1 MRCPNCGNENP
12 PDYVF
17 CDECGARL
25 QGGED
30 TGVAAQPVA
39 ATDTGA
45 NLGQTADAGPAAGGI
60 GGVGGVAPVGGYGG
74 QPQEGQ
80 QGYGADAA
88 YASPQ
93 AGQYDGGQA
102 GGQYGTV
109 TGGSGP
115 MGDASA
121 PGGQSTYD
129 VQGSAGATG
138 VADGA
143 GATGAGLDQQAT
155 QATYGEDKGFGA
167 GPSATSAAGVAS
179 GYTGDE
185 GAGAGTPVTEDTI
198 QAGGATAQGWQPG
211 AEDVVVY
218 APASQAGVDQGAPM
232 PGVVEIDDDA
242 QNGQGAAGLASVP
255 SGETYSDT
263 GAGIGAASAA
273 GGAVSGGAAAQE
285 GGQGQGA
292 WASQAL
298 TLLDRAQAA
307 MGRGDW
313 AAFGSGMSELRSYLT
328 GLGATTGTAGTGT
341 AAWTASSSGSYDA
354 PTADSTAAAGQ
365 NAQGAAGASGAV
377 GQHGGGAFTSSDTAA
392 DQGGTYGGYN
402 EPAYSGGGSQADA
415 SGTPTVEPQA
425 EAGTLD
431 AQAPSGDESGYDA
444 PYGGTGEADAS
455 AGMAAGDVTTGPTAG
470 AGVGMMSQ
478 GASQAAVGGIATST
492 NGASDNMM
500 ARLVIIS
507 TGAELPIPDQEEI
520 MVGREDPSSGIFPD
534 VDLTPYGGEEGGV
547 SRRHARLLHINDD
560 YFVEDLQSTNFTKL
574 DGQRLPAHVRERL
587 EDGARID
594 FGRVATIFRRS

>member
-1 MRCPNCGNENP
+1 
-12 PDYVF
+12 
-17 CDECGARL
+17 
-25 QGGED
+25 
-30 TGVAAQPVA
+30 
-39 ATDTGA
+39 
-45 NLGQTADAGPAAGGI
+45 
-60 GGVGGVAPVGGYGG
+60 
-74 QPQEGQ
+74 
-80 QGYGADAA
+80 
-88 YASPQ
+88 
-93 AGQYDGGQA
+93 
-102 GGQYGTV
+102 
-109 TGGSGP
+109 
-115 MGDASA
+115 MGDAGT
-121 PGGQSTYD
+121 PGSQSTFD
-129 VQGSAGATG
+129 AQGSAGAG
-138 VADGA
+138 AAGIGDGA
-143 GATGAGLDQQAT
+143 GASGVGLDQQAT

-185 GAGAGTPVTEDTI
+185 SAEAGTPVTEDTI
-198 QAGGATAQGWQPG
+198 QAGDATAQGQGWQPG
-211 AEDVVVY
+211 ADDVVVY
-218 APASQAGVDQGAPM
+218 APASQAGGGQGAPM
-232 PGVVEIDDDA
+232 PGVVEMDDNA
-242 QNGQGAAGLASVP
+242 GNGQGAAGLAPVP
-255 SGETYSDT
+255 SGETYSDA
-263 GAGIGAASAA
+263 GASGAAAAAA
-273 GGAVSGGAAAQE
+273 GVSGGAAGQE
-285 GGQGQGA
+285 GGQGA

-298 TLLDRAQAA
+298 TLLDKAQAA

-328 GLGATTGTAGTGT
+328 GLGATTST

-354 PTADSTAAAGQ
+354 PIADSTAAASQ
-365 NAQGAAGASGAV
+365 NAQGAVGASSTAGQYGGSAV
-377 GQHGGGAFTSSDTAA
+377 ASSDSAGG
-392 DQGGTYGGYN
+392 QGATYGGYN
-402 EPAYSGGGSQADA
+402 EPAYSVGGSQADVA
-415 SGTPTVEPQA
+415 GAPPVEPQA

-431 AQAPSGDESGYDA
+431 AQAPSANESGYDA
-444 PYGGTGEADAS
+444 PHAGTGEADAN
-455 AGMAAGDVTTGPTAG
+455 AGMAASDVTTGPTSG

>member
-30 TGVAAQPVA
+30 PGVAAQPVA

-45 NLGQTADAGPAAGGI
+45 NLGQTADAGPGAGGT
-60 GGVGGVAPVGGYGG
+60 GGVGGVAPVGSYGG

-93 AGQYDGGQA
+93 GGQYDGGQA
-102 GGQYGTV
+102 GGQYGTG

-115 MGDASA
+115 MGD
-121 PGGQSTYD
+121 PGTQGGQSPYD

-143 GATGAGLDQQAT
+143 GASGAGLDQQAT

-167 GPSATSAAGVAS
+167 GPSATPAAGVGS

-185 GAGAGTPVTEDTI
+185 GSGAGTPVTEDTM
-198 QAGGATAQGWQPG
+198 QAGGATGQGWQPS
-211 AEDVVVY
+211 ADDVVVY
-218 APASQAGVDQGAPM
+218 APATQAGTDQGASM
-232 PGVVEIDDDA
+232 PGVVEIDDDG
-242 QNGQGAAGLASVP
+242 QNGQGAAGLAPVP

-263 GAGIGAASAA
+263 GAGTGAVGAAV
-273 GGAVSGGAAAQE
+273 GGVSGGAAAQE

-328 GLGATTGTAGTGT
+328 GLGATTGTAGTGP

-354 PTADSTAAAGQ
+354 PAADSTATAGQ
-365 NAQGAAGASGAV
+365 NAQGAAGAAGAV
-377 GQHGGGAFTSSDTAA
+377 GQHGGGAFTSSDTAT

-402 EPAYSGGGSQADA
+402 EPTYSGSGSQADA
-415 SGTPTVEPQA
+415 SGTPAVEPQA

-431 AQAPSGDESGYDA
+431 AQASAGDESGYDA
-444 PYGGTGEADAS
+444 PYGGTGEADAN

-478 GASQAAVGGIATST
+478 GASQAAVGGIAAST